1 MKKTT
6 LTINP
11 FNLKVFV
18 LNAKENK
25 LEEFP
30 GLEIQSYSTTSEE
43 LRIRFKKGYP
53 FGVQF
58 VKASEI
64 QDRKVQNFEHL
75 EKRVSVLIVDASAN
89 RDKVRRILAEN
100 EVKYIDQ
107 QIEKLEAG
115 IK

>member
-1 MKKTT
+1 M
-6 LTINP
+6 TINP

-18 LNAKENK
+18 LNAKQNQI
-25 LEEFP
+25 EEFP
-30 GLEIQSYSTTSEE
+30 GLQIQSYSTTSEE
-43 LRIRFKKGYP
+43 LRIKFKKGYP

-58 VKASEI
+58 IKASDIES
-64 QDRKVQNFEHL
+64 RKVQNFEHL
-75 EKRVSVLIVDASAN
+75 ETRISVLIVDDSAN

-100 EVKYIDQ
+100 EIKYIDQ